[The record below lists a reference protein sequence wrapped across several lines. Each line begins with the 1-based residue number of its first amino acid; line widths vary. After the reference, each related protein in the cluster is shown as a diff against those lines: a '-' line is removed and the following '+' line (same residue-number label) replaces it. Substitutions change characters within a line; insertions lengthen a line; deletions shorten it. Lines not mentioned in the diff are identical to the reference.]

1 MSLISANHTKEV
13 GTITED
19 IAYQH
24 LKKQGL
30 ILITKNFTSR
40 IGEIDLIM
48 KDNDAIVFIEVRYRK
63 NSNYGSP
70 EETVTVKKQKKI
82 RATALYFIAKNS
94 TYKNTQPR
102 FDVVGMTPAADSSSS
117 MSINWIKNAF

>member
-13 GTITED
+13 GSVTEE

-30 ILITKNFTSR
+30 TLITKNFTSR
-40 IGEIDLIM
+40 MGEIDLIM

-63 NSNYGSP
+63 NSNFGSP
-70 EETVTVKKQKKI
+70 EETVTFKKQKKI
-82 RATALYFIAKNS
+82 KTTALLFIAKNS
-94 TYKNTQPR
+94 IYKNIQPR
-102 FDVVGMTPAADSSSS
+102 FDVIGMTPTTNNSNS